1 MSAAAIG
8 RDDLGALEPGRWA
21 DLVHVDLADPAFVDP
36 ADDAQLL
43 SNLVW
48 AGGAR
53 LVRDVWVAGEQVLAD
68 SEPTR
73 VDRKAAT
80 RDLREIAARLHA

>member
-1 MSAAAIG
+1 M
-8 RDDLGALEPGRWA
+8 
-21 DLVHVDLADPAFVDP
+21 HVDLTDPAFVDP

-53 LVRDVWVAGEQVLAD
+53 LVRDVWVAGRQLVCPSLNVELLTAPQGGFNTNVGNVGNAVL
-68 SEPTR
+68 S
-73 VDRKAAT
+73 
-80 RDLREIAARLHA
+80 